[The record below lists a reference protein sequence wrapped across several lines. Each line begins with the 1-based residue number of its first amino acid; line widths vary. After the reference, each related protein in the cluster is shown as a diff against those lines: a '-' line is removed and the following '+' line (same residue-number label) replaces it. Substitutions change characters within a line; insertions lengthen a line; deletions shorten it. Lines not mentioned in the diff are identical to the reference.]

1 MQVRKI
7 TFFFIALLV
16 IFFAGTTTT
25 VHATIGDNDISFEVN
40 PEIPGPHQ
48 QVTITA
54 TSYSVDLNKAQISWK
69 ENNVPKKS
77 ATGAKSYT
85 FTTGAVGTISTID
98 IVISVPGEADYKR
111 RILIN
116 PGTIDLLVQALDAY
130 VPPFYKGRA
139 IPPQESL
146 VRVVA
151 VPAIKQGTITLSPA
165 DLVFTWKR
173 DNSVVGDFSG
183 YGQNAYTFTTNI
195 YKASED
201 ISVIADSV
209 VGSYEA
215 QGVVTVTPRSPT
227 LLFYAYN
234 PLVGTLWNKSL
245 GTNTQ
250 IRDTAFGILA
260 EPYFF
265 SPKKALA
272 TDLSFAWKLDDT
284 TVDTPVRKNRI
295 LLTRDAKTNGTTN
308 ISLTLTQT
316 KKMFQEITKNLTV
329 TY

>member
-1 MQVRKI
+1 MPVRKI
-7 TFFFIALLV
+7 TFFLV
-16 IFFAGTTTT
+16 TLFVVLFVGTAQVT
-25 VHATIGDNDISFEVN
+25 HATIGDNDISFEVN
-40 PEIPGPHQ
+40 PEIPGPRQ

-54 TSYSVDLNKAQISWK
+54 TSYSVDLNKAQITWK
-69 ENNVPKKS
+69 ENNISKKS
-77 ATGAKSYT
+77 ATGAKSYS
-85 FTTGAVGTISTID
+85 FITGAVGTISTID
-98 IVISVPGEADYKR
+98 IVISVPGEADFKR

-139 IPPQESL
+139 IAPQESL

-183 YGQNAYTFTTNI
+183 YGQNAYTFTTNV

-201 ISVIADSV
+201 ISVVADSV
-209 VGSYEA
+209 IGSYEA
-215 QGVVTVTPRSPT
+215 QGVVTVTPRNPT

-245 GTNTQ
+245 GASTQ
-250 IRDTAFGILA
+250 IPGTAFGILA

-272 TDLSFAWKLDDT
+272 TDLSFAWKLDGNT
-284 TVDTPVRKNRI
+284 LDTPVRKNRI
-295 LLTRDAKTNGTTN
+295 LLTRDAKTNGTTT

-329 TY
+329 SY